1 MHKGIAGNRA
11 EQIQKKMNI
20 DTVIKGPT
28 SPTRSMV
35 TPHTKTVVSDLQ
47 GGAVL
52 HNSSQKFCIHK

>member
-28 SPTRSMV
+28 SPTCSMV
-35 TPHTKTVVSDLQ
+35 IPH
-47 GGAVL
+47 
-52 HNSSQKFCIHK
+52 